1 MKNENTFRQ
10 IASISA
16 IVSAPLALLSVF
28 IAVYAVGFNFELM
41 DDPVGQITLGASV
54 AELFRWGWIFATFGF
69 YLLLVPAALYL
80 WSWLKPKNP
89 ELIRMYTI
97 FGLSYIFIGAIS
109 LITMTFVLAP
119 MMSAYAEVLDSQ
131 RNVYEIAFQ
140 AIANLVFLGLG
151 TLSFI
156 LGGLWWLGIGLIMQ
170 NELRSL
176 GIVTVILGMATLGSA
191 AGYLFNVDLL
201 ARLEI
206 FSYFLGP
213 IWALWLGIVI
223 ARGAGEIKRSLETAV
238 AS

>member
-1 MKNENTFRQ
+1 MKNENTFRR

-16 IVSAPLALLSVF
+16 IVSAPLALFTVF
-28 IAVYAVGFNFELM
+28 IAVYAVGFDFELM
-41 DDPVGQITLGASV
+41 DDPVGQITLGARV

-80 WSWLKPKNP
+80 WSWLKHQNP
-89 ELIRMYTI
+89 ELVRMYTI
-97 FGLSYIFIGAIS
+97 FGLSYIFVGAIA

-119 MMSAYAEVLDSQ
+119 MIGAYAEQLESQ
-131 RNVYEIAFQ
+131 RDIYVVVFQ
-140 AIANLVFLGLG
+140 AIANMVSLGLG

-156 LGGLWWLGIGLIMQ
+156 LGGLWWLGIGLILL
-170 NELRSL
+170 NERRSL
-176 GIVTVILGMATLGSA
+176 GIMTVILGVATLGSA

-201 ARLEI
+201 ARLEM

-213 IWALWLGIVI
+213 LWALWLGIVI
-223 ARGAGEIKRSLETAV
+223 ARGAGEIEHSLETAV